1 MHPASARPAPADRN
15 PAAVRSRGPWVRARL
30 ASVIALAAA
39 LLGPAAV
46 GRADDEAP
54 APAVPAAEPK
64 PQPASPA
71 APSTSAGSDA
81 ASPAEPSAAKGT
93 GETQDPA
100 KESAKPDG
108 PTKDTAR
115 QAKAAKAK
123 EDDKTVAA
131 TRGAFKVVVDL
142 SGALEPEDAAEVTY
156 EPEAYGGELKVVEAF
171 RGGPVEAGQVLV
183 RFSTEKIDEQLE
195 AVARDVE
202 IARRAL
208 ARQQEEAKKANEAS
222 DAALARATLDRER
235 AEKSQRRFLET
246 DRDIRVKEA
255 ELRLKAAEDSIKDQ
269 EEELAQLRRMY
280 GAGDA
285 VEETERIV
293 LERAQRQLD
302 RSRISLDFQRNRH
315 RWFMDVDLPDEARA
329 LELGVRRE
337 VLSHERVHA
346 TAAVALEQSRLE
358 LARAEAAF
366 RKQEKALLDLRRD
379 REALVL
385 KAPRAGLAVPGAC
398 VRGKWQGVEET
409 LKELVGGGKLRAKS
423 PLFTIVT
430 PGAVVVRTSVPE
442 AKVLSVTPG
451 MPVELRPA
459 ADERARLAGRVRSV
473 AAVASDGG
481 FPVVLEFVERDAR
494 LLPGFTVKAKVT
506 VRDEPDVLTVP
517 VKAVGGEGDE
527 RKVFVVTEGEEA
539 PTPRVVRLG
548 DTAGDRVEILEGL
561 EAGERLLAAPPK

>member
-1 MHPASARPAPADRN
+1 MHRASA
-15 PAAVRSRGPWVRARL
+15 GP
-30 ASVIALAAA
+30 AAA
-39 LLGPAAV
+39 LPRVQTALPPRRRSAAWRANFAAV
-46 GRADDEAP
+46 AALLLGTALAGRADEEAP
-54 APAVPAAEPK
+54 APPAVPAEGDP
-64 PQPASPA
+64 
-71 APSTSAGSDA
+71 T
-81 ASPAEPSAAKGT
+81 SPAEPQRTAEAAKPKGPTEGAGT
-93 GETQDPA
+93 PAAETPA
-100 KESAKPDG
+100 KETPAKETPAKEKPAKP
-108 PTKDTAR
+108 
-115 QAKAAKAK
+115 AK
-123 EDDKTVAA
+123 EDDKTVVAE
-131 TRGAFKVVVDL
+131 RGAFKVVVDL
-142 SGALEPEDAAEVTY
+142 SGALEPEAASEVMY
-156 EPEAYGGELKVVEAF
+156 EPEVYGGELKVVEAF
-171 RGGPVEAGQVLV
+171 RGGPVEEGQVLV
-183 RFSTEKIDEQLE
+183 RFSTEKLDEQLE
-195 AVARDVE
+195 AMARDVE

-208 ARQQEEAKKANEAS
+208 ARQQEEAKKAAEAS

-302 RSRISLDFQRNRH
+302 RSRISLEFQRNRH

-409 LKELVGGGKLRAKS
+409 QKELVVGGKLRAKT

-442 AKVLSVTPG
+442 AKVLSVRPG
-451 MPVELRPA
+451 MKAEVRPA
-459 ADERARLAGRVRSV
+459 ADDRARLAGRVRSV

-481 FPVVLEFVERDAR
+481 FPVVLEFVDRDAR

-506 VRDEPDVLTVP
+506 VRDETDVLSVP
-517 VKAVGGEGDE
+517 AKAVGGEGDE

-548 DTAGDRVEILEGL
+548 DTAGDRVEVLEGL
-561 EAGERLLAAPPK
+561 EPGERLLATPPK